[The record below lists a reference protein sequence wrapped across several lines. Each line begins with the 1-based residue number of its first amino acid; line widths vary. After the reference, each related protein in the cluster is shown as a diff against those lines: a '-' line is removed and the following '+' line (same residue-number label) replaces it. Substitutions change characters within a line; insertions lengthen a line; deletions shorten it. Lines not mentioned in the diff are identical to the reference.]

1 VARRFAGVWP
11 QAAAPSGDDVAA
23 WSEPDREAA
32 PPGDPPKPP
41 GRSALGPFDPGRR
54 GVRALVV
61 VAILVVLCAAYLA
74 WRSQPHAEPVPPVVS
89 APPSVAP
96 PGPSSVPG
104 GAAAPSGTIVVAVQ
118 GKVRRPGLV
127 RLATGARVADAI
139 EAAGGAQPEVDLSF
153 VNLARRLADG
163 ELIVIGATPPPGV
176 AAPGAADPGA
186 PAAPAGKLDLNAATV
201 AQLDTLPGIGPA
213 LAQRIVAFRTQH
225 GGFRSVD
232 DLHQVPGIGDAKF
245 AEIKDLVTV

>member
-11 QAAAPSGDDVAA
+11 HASARPEDDVAA
-23 WSEPDREAA
+23 WSELDRQAP

-74 WRSQPHAEPVPPVVS
+74 WRSQPHAEPVRPVIAAPASAAPPAPSS
-89 APPSVAP
+89 AP
-96 PGPSSVPG
+96 G
-104 GAAAPSGTIVVAVQ
+104 GSAVPSGTIVVAVQ

-127 RLATGARVADAI
+127 RLATGSRVADAI
-139 EAAGGAQPEVDLSF
+139 EAAGGALPDVDLSF
-153 VNLARRLADG
+153 VNLARRLVDG

-176 AAPGAADPGA
+176 AGPGAADPGA
-186 PAAPAGKLDLNAATV
+186 PAAPGGKLDLNAATV

-213 LAQRIVAFRTQH
+213 LASRIVEFRTQH
-225 GGFRSVD
+225 GGFRSVE
-232 DLHQVPGIGDAKF
+232 DLRQVPGIGDAKF
-245 AEIKDLVTV
+245 AQIKDLVTL